1 MPARMRHRWMRSSH
15 CCNFPALRGVHCH
28 GQGAPREHRTE
39 APSSCYDEK
48 SETFGR
54 RSDAMDDITYTK
66 GIYTATASIRDI
78 GQDTWQGVV
87 TLARDEGD
95 ESVDQET
102 TLYEVD
108 ATSSTP
114 EEALE
119 EAKALAHRILGEIE
133 L

>member
-1 MPARMRHRWMRSSH
+1 
-15 CCNFPALRGVHCH
+15 
-28 GQGAPREHRTE
+28 
-39 APSSCYDEK
+39 
-48 SETFGR
+48 
-54 RSDAMDDITYTK
+54 MDDITYTK
-66 GIYTATASIRDI
+66 GIYTATASVRDI

-87 TLARDEGD
+87 TLTRDEGD

-102 TLYEVD
+102 TLYEVKEP
-108 ATSSTP
+108 SSTP

>member
-1 MPARMRHRWMRSSH
+1 M
-15 CCNFPALRGVHCH
+15 
-28 GQGAPREHRTE
+28 E
-39 APSSCYDEK
+39 
-48 SETFGR
+48 
-54 RSDAMDDITYTK
+54 DITYTK
-66 GIYTATASIRDI
+66 GIYTATASIRDV
-78 GQDTWQGVV
+78 GQDTWQGLV

-95 ESVDQET
+95 ENVDQET
-102 TLYEVD
+102 TLYEVE

>member
-1 MPARMRHRWMRSSH
+1 M
-15 CCNFPALRGVHCH
+15 
-28 GQGAPREHRTE
+28 E
-39 APSSCYDEK
+39 
-48 SETFGR
+48 
-54 RSDAMDDITYTK
+54 DITYTK

-102 TLYEVD
+102 TLYQVET
-108 ATSSTP
+108 TSSTP

>member
-1 MPARMRHRWMRSSH
+1 M
-15 CCNFPALRGVHCH
+15 
-28 GQGAPREHRTE
+28 E
-39 APSSCYDEK
+39 
-48 SETFGR
+48 
-54 RSDAMDDITYTK
+54 DISYTK
-66 GIYTATASIRDI
+66 GIYTATASIRDV

-87 TLARDEGD
+87 TLARDEGE
-95 ESVDQET
+95 ESADQET
-102 TLYEVD
+102 TQYEVD